1 MLKSLIPYAKSAL
14 RAPWAQAGLLGL
26 SVSLIVWL
34 VAVLDWGMPVG
45 LWALLAGIGSGW
57 LFWRGNPQPQFVSA
71 SDAASSGTF
80 DVGRQVLAD
89 FDELDAQISISLGK
103 ISTMSAESV
112 AGMVSRV
119 DDLRKQSARL
129 IQYLEQSGLQS
140 DQMQVVI
147 HKNTEIIDYIYQF
160 IRQLE
165 QRVSE
170 ERRHSQRLLT
180 EVEQFAEMTHVIR
193 SIARQTE
200 ILAINSTI
208 EAVRAGEAGRGFAVL
223 AGEVRRLSLQSNQS
237 AARIEQDI
245 SRLIQTVQESVGKG
259 HEKRMEEE
267 RAESQNLLALTQQL
281 SDGYIDMRDFYQILM
296 KSITENN
303 IKLNDNIQLL
313 LDWGQHQ
320 DVYKQILERAQ
331 AGLLKRGECL
341 ADWLSSL
348 GQADMANRV
357 QVAERVRALV
367 REYVDSEANHGGSGD
382 LVDKETGDSLERIEL
397 F

>member
-14 RAPWAQAGLLGL
+14 RAPWAQASLLGL

-45 LWALLAGIGSGW
+45 SWALLAGAWSGW
-57 LFWRGNPQPQFVSA
+57 LFWRAAPLPQPASV
-71 SDAASSGTF
+71 SDAASPAASELE
-80 DVGRQVLAD
+80 RQVLAD
-89 FDELDAQISISLGK
+89 FDEMDAQIAISLGH

-112 AGMVSRV
+112 AGMVDRV
-119 DDLRKQSARL
+119 DDLRRQSARL

-237 AARIEQDI
+237 AARIELDI
-245 SRLIQTVQESVGKG
+245 GRLIQTVQESVGRD
-259 HEKRMEEE
+259 HDQRMEAE
-267 RAESQNLLALTQQL
+267 REESQNLLTLTQQL

-313 LDWGQHQ
+313 LDLGQHQ
-320 DVYKQILERAQ
+320 DVYKQIIERAQ
-331 AGLLKRGECL
+331 AGLLKRSECL
-341 ADWLSSL
+341 AQWLGSL
-348 GQADMANRV
+348 GQADMASRA
-357 QVAERVRALV
+357 QAAERVQALV

-382 LVDKETGDSLERIEL
+382 LVDKETGDSLQRIEL